1 MANRKRLS
9 RPPRILIASDQ
20 DHGLRELEGFLGQ
33 HGYSVLRVY
42 AGAPV
47 LERARDV
54 RPDVILLDARLA
66 DRDSLALG
74 NALRDDP
81 LIGTSTPI
89 LLMTTGHPTPRDHI
103 AALRVGIWELLPL
116 PLNPDELLLALDT
129 YVRAKLEA
137 DGAPTENVVDDLTG
151 LYTAQGLARR
161 ARELIFQAAHHNTS
175 AACVMFAP
183 ALEGEPSVE
192 LLQVVGRTFH
202 AGGRRSDAIGRVG
215 QGEFAVVAPGTD
227 AVGAV
232 KLAERFRRAM
242 PTPELRAG
250 YDAVGN
256 VRYTPVEPKD
266 LLARA
271 ARALQL
277 AKAEG
282 KWIRAFG

>member
-1 MANRKRLS
+1 MPNRNGLS

-20 DHGLRELEGFLGQ
+20 DHNLRELESFLGQ

-47 LERARDV
+47 LERAREV

-66 DRDSLALG
+66 DRDGLALG
-74 NALRDDP
+74 HALRDDP

-89 LLMTTGHPTPRDHI
+89 LLMTPGHPTPRDHN
-103 AALRVGIWELLPL
+103 AALRLGIWELLPL
-116 PLNPDELLLALDT
+116 PLNPDELLPVLDS
-129 YVRAKLEA
+129 YVHAKIDADLVPRA
-137 DGAPTENVVDDLTG
+137 TMVDDLTG
-151 LYTAQGLARR
+151 LYTPVGLARR
-161 ARELIFQAAHHNTS
+161 ARELIFQASHHNTS
-175 AACVMFAP
+175 AACVVFAP
-183 ALEGEPSVE
+183 VLEGEPSVE
-192 LLQVVGRTFH
+192 LLQVVGHAFQ

-232 KLAERFRRAM
+232 KLAQRFRRAM

-256 VRYTPVEPKD
+256 VRYTPVEAND
-266 LLARA
+266 LLAHA

-282 KWIRAFG
+282 KWIRAFA

>member
-1 MANRKRLS
+1 MPNRKGLS
-9 RPPRILIASDQ
+9 RPPRVLIASDQ
-20 DHGLRELEGFLGQ
+20 NQNLRQLENVLGQ
-33 HGYSVLRVY
+33 EGYSVLRLY

-66 DRDSLALG
+66 DRDSLELG
-74 NALRDDP
+74 QALRDDP
-81 LIGTSTPI
+81 LVGTSTPI
-89 LLMTTGHPTPRDHI
+89 LLLTPGHPTPKDHK

-116 PLNPDELLLALDT
+116 PLDPDELLPTLDR
-129 YVRAKLEA
+129 YVRAKIDA
-137 DGAPTENVVDDLTG
+137 DLLPRANMVDDLTG
-151 LYTAQGLARR
+151 LYTPAGLARR
-161 ARELIFQAAHHNTS
+161 ARDLIVQASHHNTS
-175 AACVMFAP
+175 AACVVFAP
-183 ALEGEPSVE
+183 VLEGEPSVE
-192 LLQVVGRTFH
+192 LLQLVGRTFQ

-232 KLAERFRRAM
+232 KLAQRFRRAM

-256 VRYTPVEPKD
+256 VRYTPVDAND
-266 LLARA
+266 LLAHA

-282 KWIRAFG
+282 KWIRAFT

>member
-47 LERARDV
+47 LERAREV

-192 LLQVVGRTFH
+192 LLQVVGRTFQ
-202 AGGRRSDAIGRVG
+202 AGGRPADASGREG
-215 QGEFAVVAPGTD
+215 HGEIPGGAPGRD
-227 AVGAV
+227 GVS
-232 KLAERFRRAM
+232 
-242 PTPELRAG
+242 AG
-250 YDAVGN
+250 
-256 VRYTPVEPKD
+256 
-266 LLARA
+266 
-271 ARALQL
+271 QL
-277 AKAEG
+277 AAPF
-282 KWIRAFG
+282 RPPQPSPQLAAV

>member
-89 LLMTTGHPTPRDHI
+89 LLMTTGHPPPGDHI

-116 PLNPDELLLALDT
+116 PLNPD
-129 YVRAKLEA
+129 
-137 DGAPTENVVDDLTG
+137 
-151 LYTAQGLARR
+151 
-161 ARELIFQAAHHNTS
+161 
-175 AACVMFAP
+175 
-183 ALEGEPSVE
+183 
-192 LLQVVGRTFH
+192 
-202 AGGRRSDAIGRVG
+202 RSEERRVG
-215 QGEFAVVAPGTD
+215 KECRSRWSP
-227 AVGAV
+227 
-232 KLAERFRRAM
+232 
-242 PTPELRAG
+242 
-250 YDAVGN
+250 YH
-256 VRYTPVEPKD
+256 
-266 LLARA
+266 
-271 ARALQL
+271 
-277 AKAEG
+277 
-282 KWIRAFG
+282 